1 MYHLELR
8 QFPHNLCRFNLTE
21 QQLRAVVEPWAAEKV
36 VDIGERKW
44 SPHQAKLTIL
54 EGPQLAVAELS
65 MGRGW
70 RAAQRQSAN
79 VTERIMGLAQEAAE
93 QAARKALE
101 EAGRAALA
109 AEGAQEAG
117 AAEVAEVAGVAGVA
131 DVAGVAEVAGG
142 DVEAEVEAEAAETE
156 AYESGA
162 GGRGEAVETPVDPAA
177 GVVVDPLAL
186 GVQMASLLGSDP
198 TRLLEAWRAVA
209 AGAPGLAPSE
219 SLAVAEQRLAKEDS
233 ANG

>member
-70 RAAQRQSAN
+70 RAAQRQSTN
-79 VTERIMGLAQEAAE
+79 VTERIMGLATEAAE

-109 AEGAQEAG
+109 AETAQGAG
-117 AAEVAEVAGVAGVA
+117 AVEVVGGAEA
-131 DVAGVAEVAGG
+131 AGG

-162 GGRGEAVETPVDPAA
+162 GGRGEAVETPVGPAA

-198 TRLLEAWRAVA
+198 TRLLDAWRAVA

-219 SLAVAEQRLAKEDS
+219 SLAVAEQRVVKEDS
-233 ANG
+233 AAG

>member
-70 RAAQRQSAN
+70 RAAQRQSTN

-109 AEGAQEAG
+109 AEAAQG
-117 AAEVAEVAGVAGVA
+117 
-131 DVAGVAEVAGG
+131 AGVAEVAVG

-156 AYESGA
+156 AFESGA
-162 GGRGEAVETPVDPAA
+162 DGRDEAVGAPVGPAA

-186 GVQMASLLGSDP
+186 GVQMASLLGSDL

-209 AGAPGLAPSE
+209 TGAPGLAPSE

-233 ANG
+233 AAG